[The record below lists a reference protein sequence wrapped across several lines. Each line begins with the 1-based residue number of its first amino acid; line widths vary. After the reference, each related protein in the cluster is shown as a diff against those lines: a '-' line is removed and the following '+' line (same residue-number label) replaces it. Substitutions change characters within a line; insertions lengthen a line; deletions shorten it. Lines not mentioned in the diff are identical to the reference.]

1 MKVQPVGAVAL
12 YTLTSGDET
21 FISACVVQVEGLTGS
36 IMPQLRVAMEGTV
49 DVTAPTY
56 QNCAYTNLATG
67 AAVGAGTPITADGV
81 YEFATDGCVLAFN
94 VTSLT
99 GTCTLYIKPLVGAAA
114 GSSSGSGGAVTI
126 ADGADVA
133 EGATTDAAVGDANGT
148 VNAHARMSAKAAAQ
162 GAADNSTNSTFKAP
176 VIPATANAAAPSWTE
191 GRQAPL
197 SVDLSG
203 NLRTSST
210 PATGAADNSTNSTA
224 KTPVLVGTANAA
236 APSWTEGRQVPAST
250 DLAGN
255 LRVIPAATE
264 AHLGQVGGT
273 TAAVGVEITR
283 PADTT
288 AYAVGDSVN
297 TSTSAPTLITFTN
310 AARVASGTGYITKAR
325 LTTDQSACVAQMRL
339 WLYNANTAFLNND
352 NAAFLI
358 KYADK
363 ATRIGYI
370 DFPALSTE
378 AGSDCAFSFV
388 PDSDPATPNFTALA
402 FTADSGRS
410 IYGAF
415 ETKTAFTPASGQK
428 FYVEL
433 TFETN

>member
-1 MKVQPVGAVAL
+1 MQWQTIGATGL
-12 YTLTSGDET
+12 YALTSGDET
-21 FISACVVQVEGLTGS
+21 YISACVVQVEGLTGS
-36 IMPQLRVAMEGTV
+36 ITPQLKVAAEGT
-49 DVTAPTY
+49 TNAPTLTARD
-56 QNCAYTNLATG
+56 CAYTNLAT
-67 AAVGAGTPITADGV
+67 AAGVGAGTPITADGI
-81 YEFATDGCVLAFN
+81 YEFTTDGCILLFN

-99 GTCTLYIKPLVGAAA
+99 GTCTISVKPLVGAAA
-114 GSSSGSGGAVTI
+114 GGGSSGGGGAVTI

-133 EGATTDAAVGDANGT
+133 EGATTDAAAGDANGT
-148 VNAHARMSAKAAAQ
+148 VNAHVRMVAKAASQ

-176 VIPATANAAAPSWTE
+176 VLPVTANAAAPSWTE
-191 GRQAPL
+191 GRQTPL
-197 SVDLSG
+197 SADLSG
-203 NLRTSST
+203 NT
-210 PATGAADNSTNSTA
+210 
-224 KTPVLVGTANAA
+224 
-236 APSWTEGRQVPAST
+236 
-250 DLAGN
+250 
-255 LRVIPAATE
+255 RVIPAATE
-264 AHLGQVGGT
+264 VHLGQVGGT
-273 TAAVGVEITR
+273 TVAVGVEITR

-288 AYAVGDSVN
+288 AYAANDSVN
-297 TSTSAPTLITFTN
+297 TSTSAPTLITFAN
-310 AARVASGTGYITKAR
+310 ASRVASGTGYITKAR